1 MLDHWR
7 QICGQQIKGQGEKSQ
22 EPTKAET
29 VVEQVSSPG
38 SWGAGNLWG
47 LSWSWL
53 FEQSSQCSQCSPSQE
68 VNHVDLVQGKEDIT
82 PFRKGFQPKLLDG
95 CFKREQGAG
104 GSLRATSLSC
114 LKK

>member
-7 QICGQQIKGQGEKSQ
+7 QICGQGEKSQ

-29 VVEQVSSPG
+29 VVEQVNSPG
-38 SWGAGNLWG
+38 SRGAGNLWG

-53 FEQSSQCSQCSPSQE
+53 SEQSSQCSQRSPSQE
-68 VNHVDLVQGKEDIT
+68 VNHVGLVQGKEAIT

-95 CFKREQGAG
+95 CF
-104 GSLRATSLSC
+104 
-114 LKK
+114 